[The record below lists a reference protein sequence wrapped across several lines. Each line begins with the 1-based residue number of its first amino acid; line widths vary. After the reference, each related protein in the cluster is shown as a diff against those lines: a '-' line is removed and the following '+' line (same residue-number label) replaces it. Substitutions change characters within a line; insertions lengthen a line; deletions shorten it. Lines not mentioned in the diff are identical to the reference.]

1 MLSRVWRI
9 TGGAVVSTIGRPFR
23 RSRRQSDAASSD
35 PDGAIEAIVI
45 DDTPDEDAG
54 LAVAG
59 VDAVDED
66 ADLAVAAVEPQPP
79 AAGAPAPADPP
90 SPAEPPNTE
99 APASRPSP
107 AEPPVKKRWV
117 SLAPAASAAP
127 GTADATLA
135 PAAPGA
141 AESAVVP
148 AAPVVSH
155 GAIARLP
162 TGKVERTRPGAP
174 WWRYRRPE
182 QPTSTA
188 ENGPRPR
195 GRSGPPPVGGNDDG
209 HDGHSGDR
217 GDVDDPEPAPRPTG
231 IEGAATSPSGVVPGA
246 LAAMLLGVVLIGG
259 RLDAP
264 AVGRFLIPVVGV
276 AATVGIGR
284 WLMRRHPDEP
294 WLGRFLL
301 WGVVFKL
308 VATWF
313 RYSTFEGGGDAIH
326 YDQDARRLAA
336 AWFGSGEAPV
346 LNDLRKTNFVRW
358 FCGIVYELFGSDM
371 IMGFF
376 AFGLLAFIGTYLWY
390 RAAVIAVPFLNRRL
404 YLGLV
409 LFAPSIAF
417 WPSSIGKESLM
428 QLAFGLVA
436 LGTAHLMHHRL
447 LRGLLVAAPGG
458 WLMWVVRPHLLAIAT
473 VAVGIAYLLGRR
485 TSVDGSVPKV
495 SLMRPIGAVVLALL
509 VAFAVTAGADSLGI
523 EELSVAGIEQEL
535 QETNEQTSQGS
546 GKFES
551 GGGSL
556 SPVTLPLGLATVLL
570 RPFPW
575 EVETANQ
582 IVASLESAAL
592 AAFVIYRRKSLW
604 LSLTRART
612 TPFLLY
618 CWVLMLLY
626 SAAFS
631 SFGNFGILVRQR
643 SLILSALLV
652 LVSLDAVRIRAPG
665 SKEQPAPLTRGSP
678 VPIGT

>member
-217 GDVDDPEPAPRPTG
+217 GDVDDPEPEPAHGG
-231 IEGAATSPSGVVPGA
+231 IEGAAAPPSALVPGV
-246 LAAMLLGVVLIGG
+246 LAALLLFVLLVNGRFNAPMVSRILVPVLGVAVTVAFG
-259 RLDAP
+259 R
-264 AVGRFLIPVVGV
+264 RF
-276 AATVGIGR
+276 ARTHA
-284 WLMRRHPDEP
+284 DEP
-294 WLGRFLL
+294 WLPRILL
-301 WGVVFKL
+301 AGVLFKL
-308 VATWF
+308 FATWF
-313 RYSTFEGGGDAIH
+313 RYTTFEGGGDAIV
-326 YDQDARRLAA
+326 YDKTARQFAA
-336 AWFGSGEAPV
+336 AWFGDGPHP
-346 LNDLRKTNFVRW
+346 DLTSLRETNFVRW
-358 FCGIVYELFGSDM
+358 AAGVVYELFGPDM
-371 IMGFF
+371 ITGFLV
-376 AFGLLAFIGTYLWY
+376 FGLLAFLGTYLWY
-390 RAAVIAVPFLNRRL
+390 RGAVTAVPFLDKRL
-404 YLGLV
+404 YLVLV

-417 WPSSIGKESLM
+417 WPASIGKESLM
-428 QLAFGLVA
+428 QLGFGFVT
-436 LGTAHLMHHRL
+436 LGVAHLMHHRV
-447 LRGLLVAAPGG
+447 LRGLLIAAPGG
-458 WLMWVVRPHLLAIAT
+458 WLLWVVRPHLLAMAAI
-473 VAVGIAYLLGRR
+473 AVGLAYLFGRR
-485 TSVDGSVPKV
+485 TTMDGTPPKAGFA
-495 SLMRPIGAVVLALL
+495 RAFGAVILAIL
-509 VAFAVTAGADSLGI
+509 VAFAVSAAADGLGI
-523 EELSVAGIEQEL
+523 EQLSVQGLEQEL
-535 QETNEQTSQGS
+535 DETTDQTSQGS
-546 GKFES
+546 SKFES
-551 GGGSL
+551 GGNSL
-556 SPVTLPLGLATVLL
+556 SPLTLPQGAATVLL
-570 RPFPW
+570 RPYPW
-575 EVETANQ
+575 EVETGNQ
-582 IVASLESAAL
+582 IISSLESAAL
-592 AAFVIYRRKSLW
+592 AVFVFVRRRSLM

-618 CWVLMLLY
+618 CWTLTVIY
-626 SAAFS
+626 CATFS
-631 SFGNFGILVRQR
+631 SFGNFGLLVRQR
-643 SLILSALLV
+643 SLVLPALFV
-652 LVSLDAVRIRAPG
+652 LLSLDAIG
-665 SKEQPAPLTRGSP
+665 SRKSERKGSPTPVVRGSP
-678 VPIGT
+678 ADVRP